1 MKDKI
6 TSKKINQK
14 QIKIIDEHL
23 ELESQDDLYEEEEE
37 IEPYETVYENGKWKS
52 SRYRISFKD

>member
-23 ELESQDDLYEEEEE
+23 ELESLDDLYEEE

-52 SRYRISFKD
+52 SKYRISFKD

>member
-14 QIKIIDEHL
+14 QIEIIDEHL
-23 ELESQDDLYEEEEE
+23 ELESLDDLYEEE
-37 IEPYETVYENGKWKS
+37 IEPYESVYENGKWKS
-52 SRYRISFKD
+52 SKYRISFKD

>member
-14 QIKIIDEHL
+14 QIEIIDEHL
-23 ELESQDDLYEEEEE
+23 ELESLDDLYEEE

-52 SRYRISFKD
+52 SKYRISFKD

>member
-1 MKDKI
+1 MKYKI

-23 ELESQDDLYEEEEE
+23 ELESLDDLYEEEE

>member
-23 ELESQDDLYEEEEE
+23 ELESLDDLYEEEEE
-37 IEPYETVYENGKWKS
+37 IETYETVYENGKWKS
-52 SRYRISFKD
+52 SKYRISFKD

>member
-23 ELESQDDLYEEEEE
+23 ELESLDDLYEEE